1 MVGTLG
7 PAMASSTRSPAL
19 DEFGRRVRQRRTELG
34 LTLEQVHDASGVH
47 YVYLSGLERGLRNP
61 SVLTVVKLAGALQVD
76 PGELVSGLTV

>member
-1 MVGTLG
+1 
-7 PAMASSTRSPAL
+7 
-19 DEFGRRVRQRRTELG
+19 
-34 LTLEQVHDASGVH
+34 VH

>member
-1 MVGTLG
+1 
-7 PAMASSTRSPAL
+7 MASSTRSPAL